1 MSVHDVCMY
10 VSGDVVLYFLNTADI
25 IINKFKILYKEK
37 KKEKQT
43 QEKRYEK
50 TPDIHCKCGVYMCK
64 KYKNTHVY
72 IYILYIYIYFL
83 IYS

>member
-25 IINKFKILYKEK
+25 INNILYKEK

-43 QEKRYEK
+43 QEKIYED
-50 TPDIHCKCGVYMCK
+50 TGYYIVNVVYMCK
-64 KYKNTHVY
+64 KYKNTHVC
-72 IYILYIYIYFL
+72 IYI
-83 IYS
+83 

>member
-25 IINKFKILYKEK
+25 NKKFKYYKEK

-43 QEKRYEK
+43 QEKLYEK
-50 TPDIHCKCGVYMCK
+50 TPDIHCKCGVY
-64 KYKNTHVY
+64 V
-72 IYILYIYIYFL
+72 
-83 IYS
+83 

>member
-25 IINKFKILYKEK
+25 NKKFKYLYKEK

-43 QEKRYEK
+43 QEKIYEK
-50 TPDIHCKCGVYMCK
+50 TPDIHCKCGVY
-64 KYKNTHVY
+64 V
-72 IYILYIYIYFL
+72 
-83 IYS
+83 

>member
-43 QEKRYEK
+43 QEKIYEK
-50 TPDIHCKCGVYMCK
+50 THRIYIVNVVYM
-64 KYKNTHVY
+64 V
-72 IYILYIYIYFL
+72 
-83 IYS
+83 

>member
-43 QEKRYEK
+43 QEKIYEK
-50 TPDIHCKCGVYMCK
+50 TTGY
-64 KYKNTHVY
+64 T
-72 IYILYIYIYFL
+72 L
-83 IYS
+83 